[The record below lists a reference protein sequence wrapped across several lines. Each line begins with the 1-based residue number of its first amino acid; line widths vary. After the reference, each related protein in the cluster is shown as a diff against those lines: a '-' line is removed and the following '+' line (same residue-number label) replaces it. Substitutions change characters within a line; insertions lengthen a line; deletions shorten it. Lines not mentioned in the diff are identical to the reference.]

1 MTAYKP
7 SNFDQGFRSG
17 KGWGGLSVRARSD
30 PSTMRSRLVF
40 FRVGFR
46 EESVVRRDARAFDD
60 GIARLAVKIN
70 RHL

>member
-1 MTAYKP
+1 MGRTFGARTLG
-7 SNFDQGFRSG
+7 SFDDALAFGF
-17 KGWGGLSVRARSD
+17 LS
-30 PSTMRSRLVF
+30 
-40 FRVGFR
+40 RVGFR